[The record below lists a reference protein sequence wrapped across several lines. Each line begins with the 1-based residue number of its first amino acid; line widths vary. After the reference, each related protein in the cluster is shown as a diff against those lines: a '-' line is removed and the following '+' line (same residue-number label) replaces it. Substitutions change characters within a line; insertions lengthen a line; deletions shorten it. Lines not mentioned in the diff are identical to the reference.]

1 MEWVDYYD
9 RFYDWSE
16 STQINRISGL
26 TGFDS
31 SAEVAEIVC
40 NIYDSNAASRLVRK
54 AMAENVTFTADEI
67 MEMLDF
73 LNDDVIEE
81 IIKSSRDKFTAEQV
95 EILSDYCLD
104 DSVIS
109 SVTKRSGVRLT
120 YGDFDEAPLEE
131 TPQQKK
137 LGFWGG
143 LALLGALF
151 GGSKT
156 HHTSSHCDGDC
167 NNCPAHY
174 GYRYGRWYYGHGHQ
188 YGCERHGN
196 GGASGKCHRE
206 P

>member
-9 RFYDWSE
+9 RFYDWAE
-16 STQINRISGL
+16 STQISRISGL

-40 NIYDSNAASRLVRK
+40 NIFDSNAASRLVRK
-54 AMAENVTFTADEI
+54 AMSEGVTFTADEVI
-67 MEMLDF
+67 EMLDF
-73 LNDDVIEE
+73 LNDD
-81 IIKSSRDKFTAEQV
+81 IIGEVVKTCKEKFSAEQL
-95 EILSDYCLD
+95 ETLSDYCMD
-104 DSVIS
+104 DTVIS
-109 SVTKRSGVRLT
+109 AAAKRSGVRLT
-120 YGDFDEAPLEE
+120 YGDFEE
-131 TPQQKK
+131 PPQEEEPAKEK

-143 LALLGALF
+143 LALLGALL
-151 GGSKT
+151 GGNKSN
-156 HHTSSHCDGDC
+156 HNSSHCNGDC

>member
-1 MEWVDYYD
+1 MEWADYYD
-9 RFYDWSE
+9 RFYDWAE

-54 AMAENVTFTADEI
+54 AMSENVTFTADEI

-73 LNDDVIEE
+73 LNDDTIEE
-81 IIKSSRDKFTAEQV
+81 IVKTSRDKFTAEQL
-95 EILSDYCLD
+95 EALSDYCLD

-109 SVTKRSGVRLT
+109 SIAKRSGVRMT
-120 YGDFDEAPLEE
+120 YGDFEEAPLEE
-131 TPQQKK
+131 APQKK

-143 LALLGALF
+143 LALLGSLF

-156 HHTSSHCDGDC
+156 HQAGHYCDGDC
-167 NNCPAHY
+167 NKCPAHY

-188 YGCERHGN
+188 HGCERHGN